1 MEFVDAHHHLWELN
15 ALDYV
20 WLNKIGRPKPFGD
33 PTDIQRNYC
42 IEDYL
47 ADVQTL
53 EDFDLI
59 GSVHIQ
65 ADAELPDPTLET
77 RWVQSII
84 DASRVPSAI
93 VGFVNLLNANA
104 EHTIEQHTKHRSF
117 RGVRQILGYLEDRP
131 DLSFTQQNLLKA
143 PIWQEQYELLDAAGL
158 SFDLQ
163 LYPEQMTESAEFF
176 SRHTSTPVVIDH
188 AGSPYDHSKAGC
200 MLWQDGIR
208 TLAELPHLMIKLSGL
223 GMYDTNWSAD
233 RQQFIFDEI
242 LDTFGIN
249 RVMIGSNFP
258 VDRLMRTYAFIF
270 NQYRSW
276 CKTMPHGVRQKIF
289 SKNAQQFYRLPGAS
303 VHLVVND
310 EGIVTRAS

>member
-1 MEFVDAHHHLWELN
+1 MEFIDAHHHLWELN

-20 WLNKIGRPKPFGD
+20 WLNKIGKPKPFGD

-47 ADVQTL
+47 TDVQTL
-53 EDFDLI
+53 EDFNLI

-77 RWVQSII
+77 RWVQFII

-93 VGFVNLLNANA
+93 VGFVNLLNANS
-104 EHTIEQHTKHRSF
+104 EQTIEQHTKHRSF

-143 PIWQEQYELLDAAGL
+143 PIWREQYELLDAFGL

-176 SRHTSTPVVIDH
+176 ARHTSTPVVIDH
-188 AGSPYDHSKAGC
+188 AGSPYDQRKAGL

-242 LDTFGIN
+242 LDAFGIN

-258 VDRLMRTYAFIF
+258 VDRLMRAYAFIF

-276 CKTMPHGVRQKIF
+276 CKTMSNRDSQKIF
-289 SKNAQQFYRLPGAS
+289 SGNAQEFYRLA
-303 VHLVVND
+303 VEKAHLLVDDVGTLKDSN
-310 EGIVTRAS
+310 